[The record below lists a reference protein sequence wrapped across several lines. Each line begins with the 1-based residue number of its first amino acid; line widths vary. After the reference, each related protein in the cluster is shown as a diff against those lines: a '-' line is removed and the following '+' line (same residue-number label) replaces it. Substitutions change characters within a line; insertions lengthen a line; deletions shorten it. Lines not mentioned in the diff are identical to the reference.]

1 MAQRIPH
8 LLEREGRYYAR
19 VVIPKPLR
27 SLFAGRWE
35 MSNPLGPDRREAVR
49 RLPGAVAEIQ
59 TQLEAARAQLK
70 TVYRIKVQPRPGKPL
85 TDRQMAAQHYGTE
98 LALDDADRAAY
109 ATDLPPAD
117 MSAFRPGYEAALR
130 KVVSGKATN
139 DEMAAAVGWIIDA
152 MRENG
157 HTDVERGT
165 EKWRAL
171 ARTMAGVQLEVFQRQ
186 SERDHGRDDALP
198 QHPALAPIKPPE
210 ADPLVARML
219 DGESNQTLSE
229 IFKRYSGERKAT
241 PATTQE
247 CEVAIRMFEEQL
259 GQSKPLYRITRQDV
273 QGFKRALL
281 ETPIHYR
288 KRFPGKTLPQAIA
301 ANKKRKTPY
310 ETLVARTINNKI
322 LSRIHALLE
331 WCVKNDLIPDN
342 PAAKISVDFVQSAEP
357 SRLPFSG
364 DDLKLIFPPAMF
376 QKELGEFEWA
386 MLISLYGGMRTSE
399 LAQIKLSSIR
409 HERGVLVFDIE
420 EKTKNAGSKRI
431 VPVHSEL
438 IRRGLD
444 KRIAELKAAG
454 ETHLFP
460 KWYGDGMKAK
470 QAATEYGTAS
480 LNQYFPR
487 FIPRKFNRDYLPKLG
502 IGDRKVWH
510 SLRHT
515 FKTQLS
521 RGGVDKA
528 TRDYLTGHVDGSAG
542 AVYVHDVSVEAMAKA
557 IEKIAFEFSSNQQ
570 KAA

>member
-1 MAQRIPH
+1 MAARIPH
-8 LLEREGRYYAR
+8 LLDRDGRYYAR
-19 VVIPKPLR
+19 IVVPKPLR
-27 SLFAGRWE
+27 SLFDGRWE
-35 MSNPLGPDRREAVR
+35 MSAPLGADRREALR
-49 RLPGAVAEIQ
+49 RLPSAVAEIQ
-59 TQLEAARAQLK
+59 SQLEAARAQLR
-70 TVYRIKVQPRPGKPL
+70 TAYRPKVQARPGKSL

-98 LALDDADRAAY
+98 LALDDSERAAY
-109 ATDLPPAD
+109 ATEAPPTD
-117 MSAFRPGYEAALR
+117 MSAFGPAHEAALR

-152 MRENG
+152 MRESG
-157 HTDVERGT
+157 HTYVERGT

-186 SERDHGRDDALP
+186 SDRDHGRDDAPP

-210 ADPLVARML
+210 TDPLAARML
-219 DGESNQTLSE
+219 DGESNQSLSE
-229 IFKRYSGERKAT
+229 IFKRYSAERKAT

-247 CEVAIRMFEEQL
+247 CEVSIRMFEEQL
-259 GQSKPLYRITRQDV
+259 GTAKPLYRITRQDV

-281 ETPIHYR
+281 ETPTNYR
-288 KRFPGKTLPQAIA
+288 KRFPGKALPEAIA
-301 ANKKRKTPY
+301 ANKKRKEPY

-322 LSRIHALLE
+322 LSRIHSLLE

-342 PAAKISVDFVQSAEP
+342 PAAKIRVDFVKSAEP

-364 DDLKLIFPPAMF
+364 DDLKLIFPTAMF
-376 QKELGEFEWA
+376 KSDLGEFEWA
-386 MLISLYGGMRTSE
+386 MLISLYGGMRASE
-399 LAQIKLSSIR
+399 LAQVKLSSVC

-420 EKTKNAGSKRI
+420 EKTKNVGSKRI
-431 VPVHSEL
+431 VPVHGAL
-438 IRRGLD
+438 IGHGLD
-444 KRIAELKAAG
+444 KRITTLKAAG

-487 FIPRKFNRDYLPKLG
+487 FIPRKFNRNYLPKLG
-502 IGDRKVWH
+502 IGERKVWH

-521 RGGVDKA
+521 RRCGQGD
-528 TRDYLTGHVDGSAG
+528 TRLPDRPR
-542 AVYVHDVSVEAMAKA
+542 
-557 IEKIAFEFSSNQQ
+557 
-570 KAA
+570 

>member
-1 MAQRIPH
+1 M
-8 LLEREGRYYAR
+8 
-19 VVIPKPLR
+19 
-27 SLFAGRWE
+27 
-35 MSNPLGPDRREAVR
+35 
-49 RLPGAVAEIQ
+49 
-59 TQLEAARAQLK
+59 
-70 TVYRIKVQPRPGKPL
+70 
-85 TDRQMAAQHYGTE
+85 
-98 LALDDADRAAY
+98 
-109 ATDLPPAD
+109 
-117 MSAFRPGYEAALR
+117 
-130 KVVSGKATN
+130 SGKATN
-139 DEMAAAVGWIIDA
+139 DEMAAAVGWIIDS

-186 SERDHGRDDALP
+186 SERDHGRDDAPP
-198 QHPALAPIKPPE
+198 QHSALAPIKPPE
-210 ADPLVARML
+210 TDPLAARML
-219 DGESNQTLSE
+219 DGESNQSLSE
-229 IFKRYSGERKAT
+229 IFKRYSAERKAT

-247 CEVAIRMFEEQL
+247 CEVAIRMFEEHL
-259 GQSKPLYRITRQDV
+259 GKPKPLYRITRQDV

-288 KRFPGKTLPQAIA
+288 KRFPGKTLPEAIV
-301 ANKKRKTPY
+301 ANKKRKEPY
-310 ETLVARTINNKI
+310 EPLVARTINNKI
-322 LSRIHALLE
+322 LSRIHSLLE

-342 PAAKISVDFVQSAEP
+342 PAAKIRVDFVQSAEP
-357 SRLPFSG
+357 SRLPFTG

-376 QKELGEFEWA
+376 QKKLGEFEWA
-386 MLISLYGGMRTSE
+386 MLISLYGGMRASE

-409 HERGVLVFDIE
+409 HERGVLIFDIE

-438 IRRGLD
+438 IRHGLN
-444 KRIAELKAAG
+444 KRISALKAAG

-542 AVYVHDVSVEAMAKA
+542 AVYVHDVSVEAMASA
-557 IEKIAFEFSSNQQ
+557 VERITFDL
-570 KAA
+570 